1 MLLVFF
7 SFLPFSS
14 FFSFAFQD
22 SSLGILAKIP
32 FNSSFLNILFPS
44 TTNMHMCTWAR
55 KTKRASSLM
64 WLKLWFSYTLAPP
77 YGSTLVTAL
86 NCSTYIVQYICFHIF
101 WKHQNTC
108 FLDFFYAPEHNFGWG
123 LQCQSLKDGMSHNK
137 VLNLS
142 HNSHL
147 VTFKKILT

>member
-1 MLLVFF
+1 MVLLVFF
-7 SFLPFSS
+7 FFFLPFSS

-55 KTKRASSLM
+55 KTKKASSLM

-77 YGSTLVTAL
+77 YGSTLVSAL

-101 WKHQNTC
+101 WKHQNIC
-108 FLDFFYAPEHNFGWG
+108 FLDFFM
-123 LQCQSLKDGMSHNK
+123 L
-137 VLNLS
+137 LNTTLAEVYS
-142 HNSHL
+142 VSHL
-147 VTFKKILT
+147 KMACHIIKFSTSLTTVTW